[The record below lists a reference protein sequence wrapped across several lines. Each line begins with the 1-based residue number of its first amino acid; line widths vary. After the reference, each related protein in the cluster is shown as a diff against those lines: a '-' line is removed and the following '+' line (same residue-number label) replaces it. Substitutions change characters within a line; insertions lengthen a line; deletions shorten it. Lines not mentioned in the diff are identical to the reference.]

1 MAYDPPGEGVDDD
14 ANDDEQ
20 YNLPMRLGV
29 R

>member
-1 MAYDPPGEGVDDD
+1 MAYDPQGEGVDDD